1 MASMAFEKKK
11 QKKPKLLRKVAA
23 EDGNALVKTTAARYT
38 KTLKN
43 GADGSPKKGK
53 LENGR

>member
-1 MASMAFEKKK
+1 MAFGKKK

-23 EDGNALVKTTAARYT
+23 EDGNALVKTTTARYT

-43 GADGSPKKGK
+43 GVDGSQTKGK
-53 LENGR
+53 LGNGR

>member
-1 MASMAFEKKK
+1 MALGKKK
-11 QKKPKLLRKVAA
+11 QKKPKLLRKITA

-38 KTLKN
+38 KTFKTGAN
-43 GADGSPKKGK
+43 GSHKKGK

>member
-1 MASMAFEKKK
+1 MAFEKKK

-23 EDGNALVKTTAARYT
+23 EDGNALVKTTAARYKK